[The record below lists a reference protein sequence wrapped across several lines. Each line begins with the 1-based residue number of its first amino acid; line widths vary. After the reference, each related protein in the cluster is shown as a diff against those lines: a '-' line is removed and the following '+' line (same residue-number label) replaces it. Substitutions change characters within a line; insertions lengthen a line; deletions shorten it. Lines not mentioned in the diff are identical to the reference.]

1 MLPDTGPVPA
11 AVVSGNASPPN
22 PCQGTAATMCAS
34 SGPGLPFRACATPAP
49 DLVCRHPCG
58 VAGFVRLAGSRTSGA
73 GATQLPW
80 GLKSISKERSELTRW
95 SCRCRPTTAR
105 PGWFGPS

>member
-1 MLPDTGPVPA
+1 MLCLLYLIQQPQRHGADHARPPDIR
-11 AVVSGNASPPN
+11 SP
-22 PCQGTAATMCAS
+22 QISTVGS
-34 SGPGLPFRACATPAP
+34 SGPGLPFRGCAVPAP

-80 GLKSISKERSELTRW
+80 GLKSISKERSELTPLELQMPADDR
-95 SCRCRPTTAR
+95 A
-105 PGWFGPS
+105 PGLV